1 MYKRDFTNFHESAFI
16 EECQSVKWEEIVPP
30 SSCRDP
36 NYLFDSLYT
45 KLSEIIDTHAPVKQ
59 ISRRELKLRSKPWI
73 TPAIRRSILIKNK
86 LYKKFL
92 KTGSSYY
99 HSKFKYYRNKLNH
112 LIKISRKKYYN
123 EYFSS
128 CQGNPKKL
136 WTGIKRIVNHK
147 SKCKYIP
154 TKISSN
160 NIDVTEPK
168 EIANTFNSY
177 FAEIGNNLANTVP
190 STDTAPQQYLNNQTY
205 DTFYLFPTSVS
216 EIEAE
221 ISKINVKKATGPY
234 SIPSNILRLLKTVI
248 SKPLETIF
256 NASFATGVVPDKF
269 KAARVLPV
277 FKNGLR
283 TDMCN
288 YRPISLLSVFNRIME
303 KLMYNR
309 LISFI
314 EKMDI
319 IYAKQWISLP
329 PFNGTCNIK
338 YS

>member
-1 MYKRDFTNFHESAFI
+1 MQIYTN
-16 EECQSVKWEEIVPP
+16 
-30 SSCRDP
+30 
-36 NYLFDSLYT
+36 
-45 KLSEIIDTHAPVKQ
+45 
-59 ISRRELKLRSKPWI
+59 
-73 TPAIRRSILIKNK
+73 
-86 LYKKFL
+86 
-92 KTGSSYY
+92 
-99 HSKFKYYRNKLNH
+99 
-112 LIKISRKKYYN
+112 
-123 EYFSS
+123 
-128 CQGNPKKL
+128 
-136 WTGIKRIVNHK
+136 
-147 SKCKYIP
+147 
-154 TKISSN
+154 KISSN

-168 EIANTFNSY
+168 EIADTFNSY
-177 FAEIGNNLANTVP
+177 FAEIGNNLANTVS
-190 STDTAPQQYLNNQTY
+190 STDTTPQQYLNNQTY

-269 KAARVLPV
+269 KVARVLPV

-303 KLMYNR
+303 KLVYNR

-319 IYAKQWISLP
+319 I
-329 PFNGTCNIK
+329 
-338 YS
+338 

>member
-1 MYKRDFTNFHESAFI
+1 M
-16 EECQSVKWEEIVPP
+16 
-30 SSCRDP
+30 
-36 NYLFDSLYT
+36 
-45 KLSEIIDTHAPVKQ
+45 
-59 ISRRELKLRSKPWI
+59 
-73 TPAIRRSILIKNK
+73 
-86 LYKKFL
+86 
-92 KTGSSYY
+92 
-99 HSKFKYYRNKLNH
+99 
-112 LIKISRKKYYN
+112 
-123 EYFSS
+123 
-128 CQGNPKKL
+128 

-190 STDTAPQQYLNNQTY
+190 STDTTPQQYLNNQTY

-221 ISKINVKKATGPY
+221 ISKINLKKATGPY

-269 KAARVLPV
+269 KVARVLPV
-277 FKNGLR
+277 R
-283 TDMCN
+283 
-288 YRPISLLSVFNRIME
+288 RSVI
-303 KLMYNR
+303 
-309 LISFI
+309 
-314 EKMDI
+314 DI
-319 IYAKQWISLP
+319 IFHVEIFAVLLIFLSIISSSVLEV
-329 PFNGTCNIK
+329 K
-338 YS
+338 YLDKLLVFLWVRTAHRC

>member
-1 MYKRDFTNFHESAFI
+1 M
-16 EECQSVKWEEIVPP
+16 
-30 SSCRDP
+30 
-36 NYLFDSLYT
+36 
-45 KLSEIIDTHAPVKQ
+45 

-73 TPAIRRSILIKNK
+73 TPALRRSILIKNK

-92 KTGSSYY
+92 KTRSSYY
-99 HSKFKYYRNKLNH
+99 QSKFKYCINKLNH
-112 LIKISRKKYYN
+112 LIKISRKQYYN

-177 FAEIGNNLANTVP
+177 FAEIGNNLANTVS
-190 STDTAPQQYLNNQTY
+190 STDTTPQQYLNNQTY

-256 NASFATGVVPDKF
+256 NAFSQQELSQTNSKLQECYQFLKTVYGQTCVIISQF
-269 KAARVLPV
+269 HSYQFLIESW
-277 FKNGLR
+277 KNSC
-283 TDMCN
+283 TID
-288 YRPISLLSVFNRIME
+288 
-303 KLMYNR
+303 
-309 LISFI
+309 
-314 EKMDI
+314 
-319 IYAKQWISLP
+319 
-329 PFNGTCNIK
+329 
-338 YS
+338 